1 MELLPYGPMTG
12 ERIMK
17 EIRYIWA
24 VNEAMSEEMER
35 DEDVVLIG
43 EDVAVSGGA
52 FGASRGLL
60 KQFGADRLV
69 ETPISEN
76 SFVGL
81 AAGAAACGLRP
92 IVEIMFM
99 DFMTV
104 CMDAVVNQLA
114 KMRYMFGNQYTLP
127 LVIRTPEGGGLNAGP
142 QHSQCLEAWFAHV
155 PGLKVVMPAT
165 PHDAK
170 GLLKSAIRD
179 DNPVI
184 VVENKSLHALKGMIP
199 EEEYLVPIGVADV
212 KKEGTDVTIVA
223 AGRMV
228 HESLKAAKAL
238 EKEGVHAEV
247 VDLRSIQP
255 WDKETVF
262 NSVGKTHR
270 LVVVHEAVKSFGI
283 GAEISATVS
292 EEIMDELDAPILRVG
307 APFVPVPF
315 GLEKNYLPGVEDIV
329 KAAKQTVESVF

>member
-1 MELLPYGPMTG
+1 M
-12 ERIMK
+12 MK

-24 VNEAMSEEMER
+24 VNEAMREEMER
-35 DEDVVLIG
+35 DDDVVLIG
-43 EDVAVSGGA
+43 EDVAEAGGA

-60 KQFGADRLV
+60 KGFGKERIV

-76 SFVGL
+76 SFVGM

-99 DFMTV
+99 DFMAV

-127 LVIRTPEGGGLNAGP
+127 MVIRTPEGGGLNAGP

-170 GLLKSAIRD
+170 GLLKTAIRD
-179 DNPVI
+179 NNPVI
-184 VVENKSLHALKGMIP
+184 VVENKSLHALKGRIP

-212 KKEGTDVTIVA
+212 KIEGTDVTIVA

-228 HESLKAAKAL
+228 HESLKAAGEL
-238 EKEGVHAEV
+238 EAEGISAEI

-255 WDKETVF
+255 WDREAVF

-270 LVVVHEAVKSFGI
+270 LVVAHEAVKNFGI
-283 GAEISATVS
+283 GAEIAATVC
-292 EEIMDELDAPILRVG
+292 EEIMDELDAPICRVG

-315 GLEKNYLPGVEDIV
+315 GLEKTYLPGARHIVE
-329 KAAKQTVESVF
+329 AAKKTVAKGF